1 MYDIWVALLQT
12 SYQPNN
18 VIDEHFSFNE
28 SVNSQGWSEHK
39 NLKLKGEKC
48 GQNLLTNC
56 VVVLFTDELIK
67 KYSSPTTAGKN
78 WFSSVRYSHVLI
90 ALKSNQFGIGEN
102 SHCTPTN
109 QHAWPNKTTHS
120 SVVHDRWHWV
130 LWQLSVSALFICLFI
145 CLFIILFY
153 LVYICV
159 CVLWPNLQL
168 RLFRS
173 WLWSEAILSYST
185 SKTFL
190 ITHVSVCMDHLM
202 QWE

>member
-1 MYDIWVALLQT
+1 M

-90 ALKSNQFGIGEN
+90 PLKSNQFGIGEN
-102 SHCTPTN
+102 SYCTPTN
-109 QHAWPNKTTHS
+109 QHAWPDKTTPNLQS
-120 SVVHDRWHWV
+120 AWSMA
-130 LWQLSVSALFICLFI
+130 LSAMTIECEWFIYFFISLFIYYFLF
-145 CLFIILFY
+145 LF
-153 LVYICV
+153 ICV
-159 CVLWPNLQL
+159 CVLWPNSQP
-168 RLFRS
+168 RLF
-173 WLWSEAILSYST
+173 WSRPWSDAILSFS
-185 SKTFL
+185 S
-190 ITHVSVCMDHLM
+190 
-202 QWE
+202 